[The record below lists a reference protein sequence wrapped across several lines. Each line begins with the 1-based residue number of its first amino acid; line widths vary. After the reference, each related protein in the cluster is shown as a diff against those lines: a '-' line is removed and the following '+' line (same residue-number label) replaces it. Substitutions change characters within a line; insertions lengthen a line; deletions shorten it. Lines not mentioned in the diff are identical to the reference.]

1 MPPRGF
7 KNFFRATPG
16 QKGRCAGPQTSDAVP
31 ASLVDGTPGGL
42 KADLI
47 ALLGT
52 GNVLHRAI
60 DLVRYASDASPYRLV
75 PQVVVLPRTTD
86 DVVKLFRYC
95 RETGRHATFRAA
107 GTSLNGQSQ
116 SDDILIDV
124 RRHWYGGKVEDDG
137 RRVRARPGMILGHI
151 NSLLERHGRR
161 LGPDP
166 ASSHACTIVGVIAD
180 HAA

>member
-1 MPPRGF
+1 MFRKLLSANPARMGRFDGPP
-7 KNFFRATPG
+7 K
-16 QKGRCAGPQTSDAVP
+16 SDAIP
-31 ASLVDGTPGGL
+31 ASLVDGTPDAL

-47 ALLGT
+47 GVLGKEK
-52 GNVLHRAI
+52 VFHRAI

-86 DVVKLFRYC
+86 DIVKLFRYC

-124 RRHWYGGKVEDDG
+124 RRHWSGGRVEDDG
-137 RRVRARPGMILGHI
+137 QRVR
-151 NSLLERHGRR
+151 
-161 LGPDP
+161 
-166 ASSHACTIVGVIAD
+166 
-180 HAA
+180 